1 MTLFFSLS
9 TATHVMLF
17 LRIYPEL
24 LHISEDSDVQVA
36 DELVKEF
43 KLDPTITFD
52 EKNIRRRIYDA
63 LNVLMAM
70 DIITRDKKNIRCCA
84 AAVCSVARAPVRSKN
99 LILNPTPQTWD
110 QVEGLP
116 AEFGERTPNPST
128 PARRV
133 EA

>member
-1 MTLFFSLS
+1 MLSLTLAVCPAESDGSHDATGPGVVLVFRPLDQMVRVSL
-9 TATHVMLF
+9 
-17 LRIYPEL
+17 RQE
-24 LHISEDSDVQVA
+24 
-36 DELVKEF
+36 
-43 KLDPTITFD
+43 
-52 EKNIRRRIYDA
+52 
-63 LNVLMAM
+63 AM
-70 DIITRDKKNIRCCA
+70 EVPSQDIITRDKKNIRCCA

-116 AEFGERTPNPST
+116 AEFGKRTPNPST